1 MCHFVPVPGRS
12 ELTSEE
18 IVSLASSLRDV
29 GVSRFTW
36 GDLTLYFEPRGE
48 IAAEESAQVE
58 PSEPSPVERA
68 ALALTNR
75 GRAA

>member
-36 GDLTLYFEPRGE
+36 GDLAIEFEPRVYDL
-48 IAAEESAQVE
+48 AEGSAQIE
-58 PSEPSPVERA
+58 PAEPSPVERA